1 MSNILLITHNDIGA
15 ALLAT
20 AKQTFNT
27 LPCKIKTMGINQTA
41 NTDILLTQIKSMI
54 ENLDEGQGVLILT
67 DMYGST
73 PSNLANHFLITH
85 LDSVKII
92 SGLNLPMLIRA
103 INYTDLPLANLAE
116 KAFLG
121 GRDGVC
127 ICTCKPDQRIKTSY
141 DSTVCYH
148 HQ

>member
-1 MSNILLITHNDIGA
+1 MTNILLITHNHVGS

-20 AKQTFNT
+20 ARRT
-27 LPCKIKTMGINQTA
+27 LQEIPCEIRAISIPQDSNI
-41 NTDILLTQIKSMI
+41 DIVATQIQTTLQEINDKDGI
-54 ENLDEGQGVLILT
+54 LILT

-73 PSNLANHFLITH
+73 PSNLANRLLEQSEIP
-85 LDSVKII
+85 VKVI

-103 INYTDLPLANLAE
+103 INYAAQPLAEMAE

-127 ICTCKPDQRIKTSY
+127 ICMHNNDEQAVKVSY
-141 DSTVCYH
+141 DSKVCH
-148 HQ
+148 DN

>member
-1 MSNILLITHNDIGA
+1 MTNILLITHDHIGP

-20 AKQTFNT
+20 ARRT
-27 LPCKIKTMGINQTA
+27 LNEFPCEIKTISINQAA
-41 NTDILLTQIKSMI
+41 NIDIVLTQIESI
-54 ENLDEGQGVLILT
+54 IDSLDDGNGVLILT

-73 PSNLANHFLITH
+73 PANLANQLLSTH
-85 LDSVKII
+85 GISVKVI

-103 INYTDLPLANLAE
+103 INYSNLPLANLAE

-127 ICTCKPDQRIKTSY
+127 ICTCETDQRIKASY
-141 DSTVCYH
+141 DSKICYDSE
-148 HQ
+148 

>member
-1 MSNILLITHNDIGA
+1 MTNILLITHDHIGA

-20 AKQTFNT
+20 AKRT
-27 LPCKIKTMGINQTA
+27 LETIACEIKTLSIHQAA
-41 NTDILLTQIKSMI
+41 NIDILSTQIESTI
-54 ENLDEGQGVLILT
+54 NILDDGNGVLILT

-73 PSNLANHFLITH
+73 PSNLANHLLLNHEI
-85 LDSVKII
+85 SVKII

-103 INYTDLPLANLAE
+103 IHYSDLPLANLAE

-127 ICTCKPDQRIKTSY
+127 ICAHEAQRVKASY
-141 DSTVCYH
+141 DSTVCYDH
-148 HQ
+148 K